1 MKILLR
7 IVRNLLKS
15 TNFTGKIKLL
25 ERLKKNI
32 INVNNKNNIFFWNLK
47 YSFKNHIGKT
57 VKAVGRP
64 LAQLSVKL
72 GSVVFIS
79 FKKG

>member
-7 IVRNLLKS
+7 IVRNLLKL

-32 INVNNKNNIFFWNLK
+32 INVNNKNNIFF
-47 YSFKNHIGKT
+47 
-57 VKAVGRP
+57 
-64 LAQLSVKL
+64 
-72 GSVVFIS
+72 
-79 FKKG
+79 